1 MPQGMFLLM
10 DDPVNGLEIK
20 CEYLTNPIE
29 IQPKFL
35 ATLFS
40 SHAEFEKESFLE
52 ATYGDFIILSYAP
65 RYIAT
70 RNTKAGV
77 LGVILDYHETLEN
90 MELFLHRSLLKILKN
105 PNNETM
111 KEIFEMDL
119 QRYMLLNHLFDK
131 IQIENVQEILIV
143 KGNSNFKSAILWLGE
158 RDLSRLEIAI
168 LYKRILKNSRISNI
182 KYYKLKTLTSNVY
195 LIVKFTKFG
204 KEIDKI
210 FTTITYYMKRNFNY
224 SMEILALFLLAP
236 IVSLASSKKGL
247 FREFPDEKKS
257 ILRILLKSKD
267 YSSDFNQLISS
278 LVKGDG
284 YLSST
289 INNE

>member
-20 CEYLTNPIE
+20 CEYSIKLIE
-29 IQPKFL
+29 IHPNFL

-40 SHAEFEKESFLE
+40 AHAELEKESFLE
-52 ATYGDFIILSYAP
+52 AIYEDFKILSYAP

-90 MELFLHRSLLKILKN
+90 MELFLRRSLLKILKKHD
-105 PNNETM
+105 NETI

-119 QRYMLLNHLFDK
+119 HRYILLNLLFDK
-131 IQIENVQEILIV
+131 IQIENVQEILLV
-143 KGNSNFKSAILWLGE
+143 KGNSNYKSTILWLGE

-195 LIVKFTKFG
+195 LIVKFTKFEQ
-204 KEIDKI
+204 EIDKI
-210 FTTITYYMKRNFNY
+210 FTTMTHFMKRNFNY

-236 IVSLASSKKGL
+236 IVTLASSKKGL
-247 FREFPDEKKS
+247 FREFPDEKES

-284 YLSST
+284 YLAST